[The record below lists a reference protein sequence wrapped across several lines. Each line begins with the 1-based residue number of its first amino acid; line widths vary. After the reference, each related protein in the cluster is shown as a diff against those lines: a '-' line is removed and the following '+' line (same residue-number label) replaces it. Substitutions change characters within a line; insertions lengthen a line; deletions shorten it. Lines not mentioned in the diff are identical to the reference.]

1 MKKFIY
7 GLAMAGLLCACGDDD
22 HATASIDGNV
32 SENVLGWEGKETYLR
47 GVTVTLS
54 GDNIRDRTL
63 KTDMYGRYA
72 FSGLSNGAYRLSF
85 AYDDYVTADTV
96 LHIYHAKRYN
106 VPVTMRFD
114 FNGAQGE
121 WVCDDLHL
129 FLLGNNFTFKQGS
142 NMLYK
147 GQFEVNATCTVLT
160 FNSLE
165 PTAAVFD
172 ADYIGQGALYV
183 FTPDS
188 INNSCHFRFY
198 KQ

>member
-7 GLAMAGLLCACGDDD
+7 GLAMTGLLCACGDDD

-54 GDNIRDRTL
+54 GDNIRERTL
-63 KTDMYGRYA
+63 KTDLYGRYS

-85 AYDDYVTADTV
+85 SYDDYLAVDTV
-96 LHIYHAKRYN
+96 LHIYHAKTYD

-114 FNGAQGE
+114 FNGSHDE
-121 WVCDDLHL
+121 WVCDDLRL
-129 FLLGNNFTFKQGS
+129 NLQENNFTLKQRG
-142 NMLYK
+142 NLLYG
-147 GQFEVNATCTVLT
+147 GQYKVNAAGTALT
-160 FNSLE
+160 FISTV
-165 PTAAVFD
+165 PAAAVFD
-172 ADYIGQGALYV
+172 ADYLGQGALYV

-188 INNSCHFRFY
+188 IDNCNRFRFY
-198 KQ
+198 RQ